1 MWRKVIAMVLAL
13 TVPAVA
19 SAGPLKNAV
28 EKAGRDLAAAQS
40 TETQD
45 RGRGRFW
52 MSIALI
58 GGGGALAT
66 LGGLELGESESGQP
80 DSDDADGSETGKDSD
95 AWGKAMLGGG
105 IGAVALG
112 SFFLLTGRTKSGP
125 VVSVGAKGV
134 AVRHTVRF

>member
-80 DSDDADGSETGKDSD
+80 DSDDADGSEPEKTRTP
-95 AWGKAMLGGG
+95 
-105 IGAVALG
+105 GARPCSAEG
-112 SFFLLTGRTKSGP
+112 SRRPPLE
-125 VVSVGAKGV
+125 ACC
-134 AVRHTVRF
+134 